1 MKIKGHKIDWLNHS
15 LEFVVVI
22 VGILIAFQLN
32 KCSFEN
38 EQSLTIDIHSKEII
52 KETNLNKT
60 SFENAIKY
68 DELNLMK
75 MDTLF
80 KLLENKNNF
89 IKANHLSLEL
99 LNLGG
104 VYIRKNA
111 YKILIESGDIRFIR
125 NYEEK
130 QNIVNLYEYYKWVE
144 SFNEIS
150 MNLYTSD
157 YYPYLKNNFD
167 LVKGSIQKDEIYTSK
182 EFMNILGA
190 YYRTSQNRLQKYKDC
205 LVEINKYLESN
216 N

>member
-111 YKILIESGDIRFIR
+111 YKILIESGDIRFMR

-144 SFNEIS
+144 SYNEIS

>member
-144 SFNEIS
+144 SYNEIS

-167 LVKGSIQKDEIYTSK
+167 LVKGSIQKDEISTSK